1 MGWGRFEKIEASA
14 AYDRLPPFA
23 CVLLRKTLCYK
34 NIRGDFRGQSPID
47 KPSLTII
54 NPRSSIPK
62 PPANLGPAGATL
74 WRSIMSEYAIDDAGG
89 RALLEQAAT
98 AYDRAEQLRIEIE
111 RDGEIIRSRSGVER
125 PSHGARG
132 PSQSSISCA
141 RVSLPRRWRRTNF
154 RLVVMMR
161 PIPAV

>member
-1 MGWGRFEKIEASA
+1 VA
-14 AYDRLPPFA
+14 
-23 CVLLRKTLCYK
+23 K
-34 NIRGDFRGQSPID
+34 NPID

-89 RALLEQAAT
+89 RALLKQAAT

-111 RDGEIIRSRSGVER
+111 RDGEIIRSRSGVPREHPGLR
-125 PSHGARG
+125 AEMAARSFMVRTLQRLG
-132 PSQSSISCA
+132 INLEA
-141 RVSLPRRWRRTNF
+141 VRTAPRQPEW
-154 RLVVMMR
+154 
-161 PIPAV
+161 AHHDD